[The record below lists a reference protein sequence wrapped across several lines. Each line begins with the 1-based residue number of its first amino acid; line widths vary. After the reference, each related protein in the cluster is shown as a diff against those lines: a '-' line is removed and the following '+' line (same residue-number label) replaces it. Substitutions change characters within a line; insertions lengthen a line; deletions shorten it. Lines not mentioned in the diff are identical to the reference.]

1 MPEQLSAFLPVAAA
15 VSALIALAALIGLA
29 ALRGRLRE
37 TRAELSELSALRD
50 ELARL
55 RYQAERMPALESEL
69 TEARAESAENA
80 RARASAEA
88 EAKALREERE
98 TRTKE
103 LAELRARLDSE
114 AETRAGA
121 QRELAALKQSHEA
134 RLEELRAMK
143 AELEKTFRQAASG
156 ALDQNAKNFLQLV
169 SERFEQHK
177 ATAEEDLAKRQKAIE
192 NLMKPIQE
200 NLGKFEARVGE
211 IEKARNDAYGAI
223 RQQVETLAQGQQR
236 LTSETGKLVQALRA
250 PKTRGRWG
258 EFQLRQVFE
267 MAGMSEH
274 VDFLTE
280 HSFETDA
287 GRRRPDALVRLP
299 GGKSVVVDAKTP
311 LDAYLTALEA
321 TDPAAQAEA
330 LGNHARQLK
339 AHVRMLSSKEY
350 WNALPEAPD
359 FVVMFV
365 PGEAFY
371 SAAVEQDPTLFETA
385 LEARVLVC
393 SPTTLIA
400 LVKSIAYG
408 WQQEKLAQN
417 AQEVAGQARELY
429 NRLSTFGGH
438 MDGLGR
444 GLRQAVDRYNKAVGA
459 LESRVLPSARRFES
473 LGVLAEGSRI
483 EEPAPVDHEPR
494 ALSAS
499 EFTEDDS

>member
-1 MPEQLSAFLPVAAA
+1 MPD
-15 VSALIALAALIGLA
+15 ALAAALPAVALVAALAAVAALAGLA
-29 ALRGRLRE
+29 AARGRLKAARE
-37 TRAELSELSALRD
+37 ELEALAPLR
-50 ELARL
+50 EEAARL
-55 RYQAERMPALESEL
+55 RWDLERLPKLESDLAEAQA
-69 TEARAESAENA
+69 ARAEDSKA
-80 RARASAEA
+80 RAAAEA
-88 EAKALREERE
+88 EAKALREDRE
-98 TRTKE
+98 MRTRE
-103 LAELRARLDSE
+103 LAELRAARDAE
-114 AETRAGA
+114 AEARAGA
-121 QRELAALKQSHEA
+121 QRELAALKQTHEA
-134 RLEELRAMK
+134 RMQELRNAKEEM
-143 AELEKTFRQAASG
+143 EKTFRQAASG

-192 NLMKPIQE
+192 GLMKPIQE

-267 MAGMSEH
+267 MAGMTEH

-280 HSFETDA
+280 RGFDTDE

-311 LDAYLTALEA
+311 LDAYLTALE
-321 TDPAAQAEA
+321 TSDPAAQAEA
-330 LGNHARQLK
+330 MANHARQLK
-339 AHVRMLSSKEY
+339 THVRMLSSKEY

-359 FVVMFV
+359 FVVLFV

-371 SAAVEQDPTLFETA
+371 SAAVEHDPTLFETA
-385 LEARVLVC
+385 LEAKVLVC

-417 AQEVAGQARELY
+417 AQEVAAQARQLY
-429 NRLSTFGGH
+429 DRLSTFGGH

-459 LESRVLPSARRFES
+459 LESRVLPSARKFET
-473 LGVLAEGSRI
+473 LGVLAEGAQVA
-483 EEPAPVDHEPR
+483 EPAQVEHEPR

-499 EFTEDDS
+499 EFTEET